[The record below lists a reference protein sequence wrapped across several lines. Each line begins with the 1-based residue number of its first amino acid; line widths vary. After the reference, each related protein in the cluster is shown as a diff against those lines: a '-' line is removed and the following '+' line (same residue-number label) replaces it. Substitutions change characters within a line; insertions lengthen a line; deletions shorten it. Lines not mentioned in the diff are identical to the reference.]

1 MVIIYLSLANIITS
15 FVSIVVLSFLFFQ
28 YKDRVEG
35 INYWIGFHLM
45 MFFGFV
51 ASVSRL
57 YIPSPIAILITNSLN
72 TGSMIVLLMGLTR
85 FMGKPM
91 KIKPLWIVYGLFLC
105 GFIYFTLVDDQLGG
119 RRIFLYSFSVISNA
133 MIAWFLLKNS
143 TKQLGKTLVFA
154 SVIHFFITMGGA
166 VALGLSISSTASNE
180 YLANNVQD
188 ILAII
193 FVILGSIFLTYA
205 QVMLI
210 SARLL
215 DNVLVSERK
224 FSLVFDNTQLSVFIT
239 RLSDGR
245 IYDLNQSFEAL
256 FGYTK
261 KELFDK
267 TTLDIRLWDDPDQ
280 RQYLINQTNKN
291 ISVKDMEAQFITK
304 DGRKLIC
311 QISCNMTR
319 IQGED
324 YILNDIVDVTD
335 SVKLRE
341 ELKRLAT
348 QDHLTGLANR
358 ALFYDRFEQAKAQAQ
373 RHDNQLSIIIMDMD
387 KLKDVNDNYGHLV
400 GDKSLVY
407 LANQISS
414 ILRKTDT
421 FARFGGDEFCIILN
435 EMKNIEGTLYV
446 LRKIQEVLSSEMV
459 FDDHKLKVQVSM
471 GIALYPQ
478 DGTAINE
485 LIKKADRAL
494 YSVKLNRGTG
504 YRFYHEMEQ

>member
-1 MVIIYLSLANIITS
+1 LY
-15 FVSIVVLSFLFFQ
+15 FQ
-28 YKDRVEG
+28 YKDRVKG
-35 INYWIGFHLM
+35 IDYWIGFHLM
-45 MFFGFV
+45 MFFGFL

-57 YIPSPIAILITNSLN
+57 YIPVPIAVLITNSLN

-85 FMGKPM
+85 FMGKPI
-91 KIKPLWIVYGLFLC
+91 KVKPLWIVYGLYLC

-133 MIAWFLLKNS
+133 MIAWYLLKNS
-143 TKQLGKTLVFA
+143 SKQLGKTLVFA

-166 VALGLSISSTASNE
+166 VALGLSISSTASND
-180 YLANNVQD
+180 YLANNIQD
-188 ILAII
+188 VLAII
-193 FVILGSIFLTYA
+193 FVIIGSIFLTYA

-224 FSLVFDNTQLSVFIT
+224 FSLVFDNTQLPVFIT
-239 RLSDGR
+239 RLSDGK
-245 IYDLNQSFEAL
+245 IYDLNQSFESL
-256 FGYTK
+256 FGYEK
-261 KELFDK
+261 KELLGK
-267 TTLDIRLWDDPDQ
+267 TTLELGLWEDPDQ
-280 RQYLINQTNKN
+280 RQYLINQTNGN
-291 ISVKDMEAQFITK
+291 ESVKGVEAVFVTK
-304 DGRKLIC
+304 AGNKLIC

-341 ELKRLAT
+341 DLKRLAT
-348 QDHLTGLANR
+348 QDHLTNLANR

-400 GDKSLVY
+400 GDKALVY
-407 LANQISS
+407 LADQISS
-414 ILRKTDT
+414 VLRKTDT

-435 EMKNIEGTLYV
+435 EMKNIEGTLFV
-446 LRKIQEVLSSEMV
+446 LRKIQEVLSVPMTLDNHE
-459 FDDHKLKVQVSM
+459 LKVQVSM

-478 DGTAINE
+478 DGASINE
-485 LIKKADRAL
+485 LIKKADRAM
-494 YSVKLNRGTG
+494 YTVKADRGPG
-504 YRFYHEMEQ
+504 YRFYQEVEN